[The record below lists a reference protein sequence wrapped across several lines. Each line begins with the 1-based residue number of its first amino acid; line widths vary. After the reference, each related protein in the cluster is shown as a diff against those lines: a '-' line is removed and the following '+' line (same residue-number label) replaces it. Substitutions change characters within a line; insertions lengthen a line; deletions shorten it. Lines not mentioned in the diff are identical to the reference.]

1 MWVVVLIGIGIVVL
15 AHTAPV
21 PFVLDAMAGD
31 FAIWHMP
38 RTNPPTVYLTYDDGP
53 NPSATPDLLDVLAR
67 EQVNATFFVIDRHV
81 TEETAPII
89 RRMFADGHAVA
100 LHSASRR
107 EMVLPPLTLAREL
120 VAAADRIERLTGSRP
135 CRVFRPH
142 GGWRSASMYL
152 ALRKLDYRLVGWGW
166 MLWDVDWLRPRT
178 ADRIVSRLAPRVA
191 AGDIV
196 VMHDGD
202 ESDPRKPQPHTVE
215 ATTRLIRQL
224 RANGLAFGTVCRNE
238 PTA

>member
-15 AHTAPV
+15 AHTAPI
-21 PFVLDAMAGD
+21 PFVLDAMARD
-31 FAIWHMP
+31 RAIWHMP

-53 NPSATPDLLDVLAR
+53 NPSTTPALLDVLAR

-81 TEETAPII
+81 TEETAPIV

-107 EMVLPPLTLAREL
+107 EMVLPPSTLAREL
-120 VAAADRIERLTGSRP
+120 AAASDRIEGLTGSRP

-142 GGWRSASMYL
+142 GGWRSGSMYL
-152 ALRKLDYRLVGWGW
+152 ALSKLDYRLVGWGW
-166 MLWDVDWLRPRT
+166 MLWDVDWLHPRT
-178 ADRIVSRLAPRVA
+178 ADRIVSRLAARAA

-202 ESDPRKPQPHTVE
+202 ESDPRKPQPQTVE
-215 ATTRLIRQL
+215 ATARVIKQL

-238 PTA
+238 STA

>member
-1 MWVVVLIGIGIVVL
+1 
-15 AHTAPV
+15 
-21 PFVLDAMAGD
+21 
-31 FAIWHMP
+31 
-38 RTNPPTVYLTYDDGP
+38 
-53 NPSATPDLLDVLAR
+53 
-67 EQVNATFFVIDRHV
+67 
-81 TEETAPII
+81 
-89 RRMFADGHAVA
+89 
-100 LHSASRR
+100 
-107 EMVLPPLTLAREL
+107 
-120 VAAADRIERLTGSRP
+120 
-135 CRVFRPH
+135 
-142 GGWRSASMYL
+142 MYL

>member
-15 AHTAPV
+15 AHTAPA

-31 FAIWHMP
+31 RAIWHMP

-53 NPSATPDLLDVLAR
+53 NPSTTPALLDVLAR

-81 TEETAPII
+81 TEETAPIV

-107 EMVLPPLTLAREL
+107 EMVLPPSTLAREL
-120 VAAADRIERLTGSRP
+120 AAASDRIEGLTGSRP

-142 GGWRSASMYL
+142 GGWRSGSMYL
-152 ALRKLDYRLVGWGW
+152 ALSKLDYRLVGWGW
-166 MLWDVDWLRPRT
+166 MLWDVDWLHPRT
-178 ADRIVSRLAPRVA
+178 ADRIVSRLAARAA

-202 ESDPRKPQPHTVE
+202 ASDPRKPQPQTVE
-215 ATTRLIRQL
+215 ATARVIKQL

-238 PTA
+238 STA